1 MTAVGDTWEG
11 AIFDSYAVLD
21 YLEDGPGASAV
32 QRMLEN
38 SKATKPVLISWVNM
52 GEVLYVVRRRRGA
65 EAADLVLAALDQLP
79 LETVDAGRALTL
91 GAARLKSRYFIS
103 YADSFCA
110 ALAKLTG
117 LPAVTGDPEFRAL
130 AHEITVVWL

>member
-1 MTAVGDTWEG
+1 MTAVVDTWEG
-11 AIFDSYAVLD
+11 AVLDSYAVLD

-32 QRMLEN
+32 QRMMEK
-38 SKATKPVLISWVNM
+38 STATKPVLISWVNM
-52 GEVLYVVRRRRGA
+52 GEALYVVRRGRGA

-79 LETVDAGRALTL
+79 LETVDAGRVLTL
-91 GAARLKSRYFIS
+91 GAARLKSRYAIS

-110 ALAKLTG
+110 ALSKLTG

>member
-1 MTAVGDTWEG
+1 MTAVDDTWVG
-11 AIFDSYAVLD
+11 AILDSYAVLE

-32 QRMLEN
+32 QSMLE
-38 SKATKPVLISWVNM
+38 SSRATKPVLISWVNM

-65 EAADLVLAALDQLP
+65 DAADLVLAALDQLP

-91 GAARLKSRYFIS
+91 TAARLKSHYPIS
-103 YADSFCA
+103 YADAFCA
-110 ALAKLTG
+110 ALSKLTG

-130 AHEITVVWL
+130 AHEIDVVWL